1 MNDIQINDM
10 QTNEELATEV
20 IGSKT
25 KIASV
30 GDCTDNTASK
40 DDTGYKD
47 GKDCTDNKNVNYSK
61 LLQGILDIAEEMLV
75 AGAEVSRIEDSV
87 TRMCIAYGCDR
98 VNVFVITSNIQVTM
112 EDPNGEIITQ
122 IRRVIRNDTNFDR
135 VDYLN
140 DLSRYV
146 CANLPSDEELHRK
159 IDEVLE
165 RKQQPF
171 YVGLISGAVIGASFA
186 VFFGGNLSDA
196 LASGIVGLLTVLLN
210 RRIGKFSQNPLAVVF
225 AVSFLAGLLSVLT
238 VYLGIGEHTD
248 KIMIGVIMLL
258 IPGIALTNGVR
269 DMLTGDIA
277 AGMLRVA
284 NAVLIATAIACGF
297 ALSLFVTGGG
307 LI

>member
-1 MNDIQINDM
+1 MSNAPMN
-10 QTNEELATEV
+10 
-20 IGSKT
+20 
-25 KIASV
+25 
-30 GDCTDNTASK
+30 
-40 DDTGYKD
+40 
-47 GKDCTDNKNVNYSK
+47 GKSYDYSK

-87 TRMCIAYGCDR
+87 TRMCLAYGCDR
-98 VNVFVITSNIQVTM
+98 VNVFVITSNIQVTL

-146 CANLPSDEELHRK
+146 CANKPQVSELRK
-159 IDEVLE
+159 KFDEVMA
-165 RKQQPF
+165 RKQQPL
-171 YVGLISGAVIGASFA
+171 YVGLLSGMIIAGSFA
-186 VFFGGNLSDA
+186 VFFGGSLADA
-196 LASGIVGLLTVLLN
+196 AASGMVGLITVVLN
-210 RRIGKFSQNPLAVVF
+210 RMVAARLGQNQLAVIF
-225 AVSFLAGLLSVLT
+225 TVSFLAGLLSVLT
-238 VYLGIGEHTD
+238 VYLGIGVHSD

-284 NAVLIATAIACGF
+284 NAVLLATAIACGF